1 MIKKV
6 ITAVALVA
14 ASAAASAATVTGG
27 ILHLDD
33 GGFVNLN
40 APQNS
45 SVAINVAC
53 DSALPIPNGNSGHLN
68 SFCVSALNELAFL
81 RTESFSGLTPEQTAR
96 RAQLKVDVT
105 GAVNQNSSYLRGYV
119 ADQVAAIPVL
129 EQAIAAFEA
138 TAATQDLANTFA
150 SITGD
155 FQVLIDTRPAG
166 APVWG
171 RADWQ
176 EWNAARA
183 SVVSNARTVYADFG
197 RTHVPGYNVVAEAQI
212 AGVIAEGYQVQVD
225 QAFAGLPGYAVNF
238 GEASARQSLAA
249 FQAVEARF
257 GQYL

>member
-1 MIKKV
+1 MLKKV
-6 ITAVALVA
+6 ITTVALVA
-14 ASAAASAATVTGG
+14 ASASASAAMVAGG

-33 GGFVNLN
+33 GRSVHLNSPVNSGI
-40 APQNS
+40 AYS
-45 SVAINVAC
+45 EIC
-53 DSALPIPNGNSGHLN
+53 DSALPIPNGNSGNLN
-68 SFCVSALNELAFL
+68 SFCVGAMNELAAL
-81 RTESFSGLTPEQTAR
+81 RIASFSGLTPEQTAR
-96 RAQLKVDVT
+96 RAQLMVDVT

-138 TAATQDLANTFA
+138 TAATQDLANRFSA
-150 SITGD
+150 VAGD
-155 FQVLIDTRPAG
+155 FQMLTDTRPAG

-176 EWNAARA
+176 DWNAARA
-183 SVVSNARTVYADFG
+183 SVVSNARSVYADFG
-197 RTHVPGYNVVAEAQI
+197 RTHVPGYNVGAEANF
-212 AGVIAEGYQVQVD
+212 AGVIAQGYQVQVD